1 MSMES
6 APAVEVVHDEKDQ
19 TSQFYAFFRVLPRPV
34 VRKATFI
41 IIALAVVNALIWVAA
56 FICYRPYPTSQATLL
71 LAWTLGL
78 RHAVDAD
85 HIAAID
91 NVTRKLSQD
100 DNGRNYPCTVGF
112 WFALGH
118 STIVIVATVVLA
130 VTARG
135 LSDQGWGIT
144 GTIVSATFLF
154 LIAACNIVVLV
165 GIVRNMKRMRNGGNL
180 ANMENDEML
189 KTGGLL
195 GRFFRPIFKFI
206 NDVSVGYFIVR
217 APRAIQKL
225 GAFTTAKTGRNS
237 GVGFDTATEITLLA
251 ISATQVGTG
260 MPLGL
265 ILFLPALFTA
275 GMTFIDTL
283 DGIVM
288 LATYRYA
295 MVNPALKLYYNFV
308 VTLLSVLVAIFV
320 GTIEVLSIIAE
331 KYDMAGGF
339 WDAIRKVDE
348 EFGIVGY
355 VVITTFV
362 VVTLAAIVVYR
373 LGGYSTQK
381 ILVVPSLEEGTVVD
395 SDQSSHVGRSPSV
408 IIEHEE
414 LAVAKHR

>member
-1 MSMES
+1 MEP
-6 APAVEVVHDEKDQ
+6 APAMEVSHDEKDQ
-19 TSQFYAFFRVLPRPV
+19 KSRFHALFRVLPRPV

-41 IIALAVVNALIWVAA
+41 IVALAVANALIWVAA
-56 FICYRPYPTSQATLL
+56 FICYRPYPTAQATLL

-100 DNGRNYPCTVGF
+100 DNGRTYPCTVGF

-135 LSDQGWGIT
+135 LSDSGWGIT

-165 GIVRNMKRMRNGGNL
+165 GIIRNMKRMRNGGNL
-180 ANMENDEML
+180 AHVENDEIL
-189 KTGGLL
+189 KTGGFL
-195 GRFFRPIFKFI
+195 GRFFRPVFKFI
-206 NDVSVGYFIVR
+206 N
-217 APRAIQKL
+217 APWKMYPL
-225 GAFTTAKTGRNS
+225 GILFGI
-237 GVGFDTATEITLLA
+237 GFDTATEITLLG
-251 ISATQVGTG
+251 ISATQAGTG
-260 MPLGL
+260 IPLGL
-265 ILFLPALFTA
+265 VLFLPALFTA

-308 VTLLSVLVAIFV
+308 ITLLSVLVAIFV

-331 KYDMAGGF
+331 KYDMTGGF

-362 VVTLAAIVVYR
+362 VVTLVAIVVYR
-373 LGGYSTQK
+373 LGTYSSER
-381 ILVVPSLEEGTVVD
+381 ILVVPPSLEEGTIVD
-395 SDQSSHVGRSPSV
+395 SDQYSHVGRSAPSA